1 MVYNFINILYGFGL
15 WVMQLFLRKRR
26 MRFLM
31 LMLKWTR
38 PGYDL
43 CIIWMVRDVVGTTK
57 FREKKKLVAFFIK
70 WDFAD

>member
-1 MVYNFINILYGFGL
+1 
-15 WVMQLFLRKRR
+15 